1 MKNNNQISE
10 KNIIHNYLS
19 KLNDNKYES
28 FNFKNDAAFLKVPKS
43 TKIVVTNDTI
53 VESVD
58 FFKNDSPESIAT
70 KIATYNLSDIS
81 AMGSSPY
88 AYTLSLSLPSK
99 CLSRACISKSI
110 QSTIFCTN
118 ACLPS
123 STDAS

>member
-43 TKIVVTNDTI
+43 KKIVVTNDTI

-81 AMGSSPY
+81 NISGGCHEI
-88 AYTLSLSLPSK
+88 SLIYNFHFFGKKLPPK
-99 CLSRACISKSI
+99 NVRYLECPIPN
-110 QSTIFCTN
+110 F
-118 ACLPS
+118 
-123 STDAS
+123 